1 MFKPVSTKVDFPA
14 MERETLRWWY
24 ESGVVEKYLKRNEK
38 SKKRWSFIDGPI
50 TANNPMG
57 VHHAWGRTY
66 KDLYQRFHTMLG
78 ERQRYQ
84 NGFDCQG
91 LWVEVEVEKELGF
104 TSKQDIEAYGIARFV
119 EKCKERVWKYAAVQ
133 TEQSKRLGYFMDWD
147 NSYYTMSDENNYMIW
162 HFLKVCHERG
172 WIYRG
177 ADVMPWCPRCAT
189 GLSEMEVSEGYQERT
204 HTSLYARFPLEGRD
218 REYLLVWTT
227 TPWTLAA
234 NVAAAV
240 HPDLTYQKVKQGDDI
255 YYVARE
261 AVPNAIRGEYEVV
274 GEVKGSDMLGWR
286 YRGPFDELPAEQGV
300 EHRVIP
306 WDAVDAAE
314 GTGIVHI
321 APGAGREDYQL
332 GKEHNLAVVAP
343 LDENGVYLDGFD
355 WLTGM
360 QVATVAEPI
369 VENLREKGLLYH
381 AYAHTHRYP
390 TCWRCGTDLV
400 FRLVEEWYIAV
411 DPWREQI
418 MEVAKTVRWIPEFG
432 LERELDWLRNMDD
445 WMISKKRYWGL
456 ALPIWTCD
464 ACGWFDVIG
473 SETELKERAVAGWQE
488 FEGHTPH
495 RPWID
500 AVKIRCEQ
508 CGEIAS
514 RIPDVGNPW
523 LDAGIVPFSTLRYRH
538 DREYWREWFPADF
551 ITESFPGQFRNWFY
565 SLLAQST
572 VLVGQAPFRTVL
584 GFATLRDER
593 GEEMHK
599 SKGNAIWF
607 DDAAERMGADV
618 MRWLYLKH
626 NPAQNLNFGFS
637 LGDEARRQ
645 FILPLWN
652 SYAFFANYAAL
663 DGFNPAEH
671 DVPLAERTL
680 LDRWILSRLQE
691 VVRVVRDRL
700 SDYDSLNAAR
710 AIEEF
715 VVEDLSNW
723 YIRRNRRRFW
733 KTESDRDKAAA
744 YLTLHEVLVTVTKLL
759 APFLPFMTEVMY
771 RNLVLSVDPSAPE
784 SVHLTDFPEVDE
796 SKVDPDLDR
805 DMAALLHVVGLGRA
819 ARARANVKVRQPL
832 PRVLVG
838 SRQDGAV
845 GAIERLKD
853 QLLDELNVKE
863 FEVVANPDEYVTYRV
878 RPNLAVLGPK
888 YGPKLGAIRKALE
901 AADPARI
908 GQLQRAGRPV
918 TLTVDDETVE
928 LTPDELL
935 VEVQDREG
943 YSVAEDRDFMVA
955 IDLTITPELRLE
967 GMARDFVR
975 GVQDARKNAGLQIED
990 TIETVYQATGELAEA
1005 IERFADYIK
1014 GETLSTDLRP
1024 GDPEADGFHREEI
1037 KVGKERVAVGITK
1050 VGRLAGAR
1058 AEG

>member
-1 MFKPVSTKVDFPA
+1 VFKPVSTKVDFPA
-14 MERETLRWWY
+14 LERETLRWWY

-204 HTSLYARFPLEGRD
+204 HTSLFARFPLEGRD

-343 LDENGVYLDGFD
+343 LDESGVYVDGFD

-360 QVATVAEPI
+360 RVATVAEPI

-381 AYAHTHRYP
+381 AYPHTHRYP

-418 MEVAKTVRWIPEFG
+418 MEVAKAVRWIPEFG

-473 SETELKERAVAGWQE
+473 SETELKERAVAGWEE

-495 RPWID
+495 RPWGD
-500 AVKIRCEQ
+500 AVKIR
-508 CGEIAS
+508 
-514 RIPDVGNPW
+514 
-523 LDAGIVPFSTLRYRH
+523 
-538 DREYWREWFPADF
+538 
-551 ITESFPGQFRNWFY
+551 
-565 SLLAQST
+565 
-572 VLVGQAPFRTVL
+572 
-584 GFATLRDER
+584 
-593 GEEMHK
+593 
-599 SKGNAIWF
+599 
-607 DDAAERMGADV
+607 
-618 MRWLYLKH
+618 
-626 NPAQNLNFGFS
+626 
-637 LGDEARRQ
+637 
-645 FILPLWN
+645 
-652 SYAFFANYAAL
+652 
-663 DGFNPAEH
+663 
-671 DVPLAERTL
+671 
-680 LDRWILSRLQE
+680 
-691 VVRVVRDRL
+691 
-700 SDYDSLNAAR
+700 
-710 AIEEF
+710 
-715 VVEDLSNW
+715 
-723 YIRRNRRRFW
+723 
-733 KTESDRDKAAA
+733 
-744 YLTLHEVLVTVTKLL
+744 
-759 APFLPFMTEVMY
+759 
-771 RNLVLSVDPSAPE
+771 
-784 SVHLTDFPEVDE
+784 
-796 SKVDPDLDR
+796 
-805 DMAALLHVVGLGRA
+805 
-819 ARARANVKVRQPL
+819 
-832 PRVLVG
+832 
-838 SRQDGAV
+838 
-845 GAIERLKD
+845 
-853 QLLDELNVKE
+853 
-863 FEVVANPDEYVTYRV
+863 
-878 RPNLAVLGPK
+878 
-888 YGPKLGAIRKALE
+888 
-901 AADPARI
+901 
-908 GQLQRAGRPV
+908 
-918 TLTVDDETVE
+918 
-928 LTPDELL
+928 
-935 VEVQDREG
+935 
-943 YSVAEDRDFMVA
+943 
-955 IDLTITPELRLE
+955 
-967 GMARDFVR
+967 
-975 GVQDARKNAGLQIED
+975 
-990 TIETVYQATGELAEA
+990 
-1005 IERFADYIK
+1005 
-1014 GETLSTDLRP
+1014 
-1024 GDPEADGFHREEI
+1024 
-1037 KVGKERVAVGITK
+1037 
-1050 VGRLAGAR
+1050 
-1058 AEG
+1058 